1 MITPSFKLTQ
11 NDDFLFID
19 IKAPYAKLTELD
31 IYIDEND
38 FRFYCKP
45 YFLRL
50 HLPGSILE
58 NNDDVVYDFEES
70 LFKLKFEKKISGEPF
85 EGLDFITKLLTPVRK
100 KTPPLI
106 QEIAVKQEEEIAESN
121 ENVNEE
127 VDKTDDGNK
136 NEEEEDEE
144 ENKDHSSNEEEANSD
159 EQHNEESSEEHT
171 DNKEVDEEE
180 EVEEEQQQETQEYLE
195 EDVNE
200 NEKGDE
206 EVENEEEK
214 QLEAEEETQEYHED
228 EEQEEE
234 NNETV
239 NEENETNAIQNE
251 EADEIINEEEI
262 DLEQNDTNLE
272 TEDVPE
278 KTEENDAEEY
288 CYCTDIDYTYNE
300 EPQIAEEE
308 EDVEEVEQE
317 HENKEEEEANENET
331 DYYSTSNK
339 EENQEVECKSFVNE
353 ETDNP
358 QETNVE
364 IDQTE
369 DTIEQE
375 DLYNEDQID
384 ENEITNEETEVKDEE
399 EEENE
404 VEPEAH
410 KEEVKLETLEDEDQD
425 ELEYKET
432 YHQEEEEEEY
442 EVDQETHKEEEYQN
456 ESKSVE
462 RELEEDEDDGSEWY
476 IEQTVNNDNDLVLN
490 INSPKYG
497 FAQTKSNVFSRLS
510 EEYQL
515 VIDLPDPD
523 NNREDRTKQRTVDE
537 SKKFDDDHYLADYFD
552 DSETIESTILS
563 YTPNYDEQEN
573 SEYTDAEIDILK
585 NMPKRTYLLDK
596 QEKFYAFSGL
606 IDILFAYCYNR
617 RINCGEANVESGWT
631 IAKLSSTLSWFD
643 TFKSLQDVLVASYRR
658 SLCFPLYRNWK
669 LTNRVYADLVDL
681 LKQGQKQII
690 KTLLN
695 IRKSFLD
702 KCDNRYILNDLY
714 INDYIVWIQYVNKK
728 RLNSLIT
735 SIESVKIS
743 KQMVDFDLECLEICG
758 QLALEDA
765 NRNESDDEF
774 ECQTSHRKSTG
785 AVSSLSS
792 SAEDEDYDETED
804 TLDFGFDLNT
814 LRLEVK
820 DENKTTQNKPKI
832 VELN

>member
-1 MITPSFKLTQ
+1 M
-11 NDDFLFID
+11 
-19 IKAPYAKLTELD
+19 
-31 IYIDEND
+31 
-38 FRFYCKP
+38 
-45 YFLRL
+45 
-50 HLPGSILE
+50 
-58 NNDDVVYDFEES
+58 
-70 LFKLKFEKKISGEPF
+70 
-85 EGLDFITKLLTPVRK
+85 
-100 KTPPLI
+100 
-106 QEIAVKQEEEIAESN
+106 
-121 ENVNEE
+121 
-127 VDKTDDGNK
+127 
-136 NEEEEDEE
+136 
-144 ENKDHSSNEEEANSD
+144 
-159 EQHNEESSEEHT
+159 
-171 DNKEVDEEE
+171 
-180 EVEEEQQQETQEYLE
+180 
-195 EDVNE
+195 
-200 NEKGDE
+200 
-206 EVENEEEK
+206 
-214 QLEAEEETQEYHED
+214 
-228 EEQEEE
+228 
-234 NNETV
+234 
-239 NEENETNAIQNE
+239 
-251 EADEIINEEEI
+251 
-262 DLEQNDTNLE
+262 
-272 TEDVPE
+272 
-278 KTEENDAEEY
+278 
-288 CYCTDIDYTYNE
+288 
-300 EPQIAEEE
+300 
-308 EDVEEVEQE
+308 
-317 HENKEEEEANENET
+317 
-331 DYYSTSNK
+331 
-339 EENQEVECKSFVNE
+339 
-353 ETDNP
+353 
-358 QETNVE
+358 
-364 IDQTE
+364 
-369 DTIEQE
+369 
-375 DLYNEDQID
+375 
-384 ENEITNEETEVKDEE
+384 
-399 EEENE
+399 
-404 VEPEAH
+404 
-410 KEEVKLETLEDEDQD
+410 
-425 ELEYKET
+425 
-432 YHQEEEEEEY
+432 
-442 EVDQETHKEEEYQN
+442 
-456 ESKSVE
+456 
-462 RELEEDEDDGSEWY
+462 
-476 IEQTVNNDNDLVLN
+476 
-490 INSPKYG
+490 
-497 FAQTKSNVFSRLS
+497 
-510 EEYQL
+510 